1 MKTIK
6 VIFEN
11 GDYLYT
17 KINGTKEEIKNYFI
31 GRIFNVGTV
40 KDDLRKCI
48 NVEIL
53 YNI

>member
-17 KINGTKEEIKNYFI
+17 KINGTSEEIKDYYVGN
-31 GRIFNVGTV
+31 IFNIGVV
-40 KDDLRKCI
+40 EDNLQKCI
-48 NVEIL
+48 SIEFI
-53 YNI
+53 